1 MKNHL
6 LIFVLLIIS
15 TACSSSPVGE
25 SDNLNTTPL
34 ATTRQDS
41 NLQTEEVASPSPNN
55 TPTDTAMP
63 SETSSS
69 APPTLPDY
77 KDFIVFVS
85 ERDGDDEIY
94 LLDPETNTTEKLT
107 DNNDTDSYPRWSHDK
122 IRILYLSR
130 ISPKTYLFVMNPDGS
145 EKINLTP
152 DSSRINQCEWS
163 PTSYLIAC
171 TRPREDLSG
180 DNLII
185 VDSIDESISI
195 AYMSPGNIF
204 DIAWSPD
211 GNNIAMAPNDYDGL
225 RIYNITNDTVNEYE
239 LGDGFPQKV
248 AWSNNGNR
256 LAYSFGPAIQG
267 DFATVHTVKADG
279 RNPRRWVEIGGPEW
293 VQAFSAGDEYVLLES
308 ARDGLFEIFVFD
320 LESKELIQLTD
331 NEVDDTRSTHAN
343 YSPVYSADGSKIVF
357 VSVRDGN
364 SEIYMMNADGTDQ
377 TNLTNDQAR
386 DWNPDW

>member
-1 MKNHL
+1 MKNIL
-6 LIFVLLIIS
+6 LIFVILIIS
-15 TACSSSPVGE
+15 SACSSSQTDE
-25 SDNLNTTPL
+25 SDYINTTPL
-34 ATTRQDS
+34 ATTKQDS
-41 NLQTEEVASPSPNN
+41 TIQLEEEASPSPIIA
-55 TPTDTAMP
+55 PTDTVMP
-63 SETSSS
+63 SERPS
-69 APPTLPDY
+69 PTPTALPDY
-77 KDFIVFVS
+77 EDFIVFVS
-85 ERDGDDEIY
+85 ERDDDDEIY
-94 LLDPETNTTEKLT
+94 LLDLETNTTEKLT
-107 DNNDTDSYPRWSHDK
+107 DNNDSDTYPRWSHDK
-122 IRILYLSR
+122 TRILYLSR
-130 ISPKTYLFVMNPDGS
+130 ITPKTYLFVMKPDGS

-152 DSSRINQCEWS
+152 DSSRISQCEWS
-163 PTSYLIAC
+163 PISYMIAC
-171 TRPREDLSG
+171 TTTREDLSG

-185 VDSIDESISI
+185 VDSIDESIST
-195 AYMSPGNIF
+195 AYISPGNIF

-256 LAYSFGPAIQG
+256 LAYSFGPAMQG

-279 RNPRRWVEIGGPEW
+279 SNPRRWVEIGGPEW

-331 NEVDDTRSTHAN
+331 NELDDTRSISVN
-343 YSPVYSADGSKIVF
+343 YSPVYSVDGSKIVF
-357 VSVRDGN
+357 VSLRDGN
-364 SEIYMMNADGTDQ
+364 SEIYMMNADGSDQ

-386 DWNPDW
+386 DWGPDW